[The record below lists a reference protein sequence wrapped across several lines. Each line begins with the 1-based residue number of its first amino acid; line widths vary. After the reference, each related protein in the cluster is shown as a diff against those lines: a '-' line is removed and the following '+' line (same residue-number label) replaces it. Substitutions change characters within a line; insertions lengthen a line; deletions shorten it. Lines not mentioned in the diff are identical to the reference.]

1 MDTLAGEATLS
12 RMFGLPSKMESTL
25 KGKNSNTVG
34 VDAIFFIIQCVENL
48 PNVPG

>member
-1 MDTLAGEATLS
+1 MGTLAGQATLS
-12 RMFGLPSKMESTL
+12 RMFGLPSKKDSKL
-25 KGKNSNTVG
+25 KGKNSLTVG